1 MTELAELLPHKAP
14 MILLSGYEE
23 PTADDSVSAYV
34 DVSERSPFFEA
45 TLGGVPGCVAL
56 EYMAQAMALLV
67 GLDRRRRGLPPAVGF
82 VLGSRRME
90 VPAPFFRD
98 GARYRVKAVCAY
110 RDDDGFGSFD
120 CEVLDEAGG
129 VAARGTITAFQPDG
143 EITPEKIKELS

>member
-1 MTELAELLPHKAP
+1 MTEFAELLPHRAP

-23 PTADDSVSAYV
+23 PTADDSVTAYV
-34 DVSERSPFFEA
+34 DVSERSPFFEHE
-45 TLGGVPGCVAL
+45 LGGVPGCVAL

-90 VPAPFFRD
+90 VPTPVFRN
-98 GARYRVKAVCAY
+98 GERYRVKAICTY
-110 RDDDGFGSFD
+110 QDDDGFGSFN
-120 CEVLDEAGG
+120 CEMLDKAND
-129 VAARGTITAFQPDG
+129 VAARGTVTAFQPDG